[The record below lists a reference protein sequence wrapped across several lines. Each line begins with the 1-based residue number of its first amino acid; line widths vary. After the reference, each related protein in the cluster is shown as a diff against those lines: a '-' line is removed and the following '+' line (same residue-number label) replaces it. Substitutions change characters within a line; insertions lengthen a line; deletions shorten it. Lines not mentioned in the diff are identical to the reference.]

1 MWDSEGVFNA
11 WLSKPSWC
19 SVPVHEQG
27 FECLDLP
34 LVGVSASFTD
44 KLLYNK
50 PVRSRGTDGLSPWCG
65 AGNYSRSFSKEGS
78 ELLGRAKCI
87 PSAACRVPPTCCVC
101 GSSDRGR
108 TPRLLLHG
116 DARGF
121 GVVIFGFREG
131 EHQLT
136 FQRLVPQRSC
146 PRQPLPVSSEV
157 SFLEL
162 DLVRHTGII

>member
-1 MWDSEGVFNA
+1 MASAHGA
-11 WLSKPSWC
+11 GQGITAGPSVKKVASSWAR
-19 SVPVHEQG
+19 
-27 FECLDLP
+27 L
-34 LVGVSASFTD
+34 SAS
-44 KLLYNK
+44 LLLLAGYPPH
-50 PVRSRGTDGLSPWCG
+50 PV
-65 AGNYSRSFSKEGS
+65 
-78 ELLGRAKCI
+78 
-87 PSAACRVPPTCCVC
+87 CVC

-146 PRQPLPVSSEV
+146 PQQPLPVSSEV

-162 DLVRHTGII
+162 DLVCHTGII